1 MDPSNGG
8 QNAMSNDPGL
18 YGQQTALASA
28 GMYNQMMMGGYSTN
42 AGSGVERLSVQ
53 CDMVNSQVNVL
64 PSMGT
69 FIGQPSYSN
78 CLTMQGQQSP
88 HIARLGMQNLPA
100 YPNMAQNVCVPS
112 NNTLPSFG
120 HCFLTPS
127 FNQQQTQLPQQVF
140 NTNQD
145 RMTGGFHVISNHMP
159 SMAMTMTSTANPIY
173 MSGTTLINNSAYV
186 PKSSAT
192 ESLCATIAS
201 SVSKQ
206 SQNTSVYNVISSMPQ
221 KTFPQRQKSRESVE
235 ENVVSST
242 CSTLTSPVVPVPPA
256 MEVPSQNQMD
266 VTEEN
271 VNIKSSEG
279 VLQHITPKVSVDKVC
294 DKIPEQEFA
303 PETDLTLSVKE
314 ETAQVVVPLGWRREK
329 KDGAIVYYSPSN
341 VPLCSVEEISQ
352 YLLSDSTCKCGLE
365 CPVIVSKTFN
375 FDLSVDSKVWSLD
388 MTKSS
393 EDLMNLCNHRRKII
407 NMATAFHGSMLTG
420 VEEVGSSIVTQGSK
434 STDKSKSKKK
444 RSRAGS
450 YSTPYDRVRVADL
463 IAERDRLRSEEETLA
478 RQSSKESSDKPGMT
492 TVGVQSPL
500 DLAKS
505 PPPNSSKPGLMSP
518 TIPQTNPLQTRLQTV
533 SDASQFYPPHL
544 SSLQSVGMLPN
555 TYTQTI
561 ADAMN
566 AARSSSVQLPS
577 QSPAY
582 YTTGSVHPQ
591 PMGNLPPL
599 GSPPMGPHGFNMFS
613 NPGFGLQLGYM
624 DKRGNT
630 SYPMPYT
637 KPSMYRFTNPA
648 LSDLIDP
655 ASWTEKKKPR
665 PKKPRAKKDKK
676 KTTTVFESDTPP
688 PNVDVSVLKDQGHGP
703 IPKVKTSTP
712 SSQFLDN
719 PTGYIADQ
727 TSMIKTTLASNCQD
741 SKENPSTSRVSS
753 AFPTSSSSNFGSA
766 SDNLDVST
774 NVVVH
779 TSQTERPELSI
790 SITDTTMRALS
801 MSDNTFTEDRC
812 HSLSPSDS
820 NGECPAETMMPT
832 SIVHHTGKAEVP
844 KVEVKVSESI
854 KTTEISSLATIPM
867 QALNTVNSKQSDGT
881 VLPNF
886 STIQQLLGYNM
897 SNQFPASKM
906 LSAAARAQMAQK
918 TTVLP
923 ADLNSVQ
930 VTQQLLSSFQK
941 NFMEKPGAN
950 VGLVASEQEA
960 LKLLAQN
967 ATLVSSTV
975 SEILPVSLHSSS
987 SAGGLKIS
995 ASANPTLSVDSQI
1008 PSVMLQSGSQP
1019 QISTAVTNAFTVLNN
1034 TQQTPQQIL
1043 SSHNASLLSTQTTP
1057 IASTQMVSPL
1067 PVGSTQSSQITG
1079 SQPTMVHTQTAQI
1092 AGTQQ
1097 TPIIYTQANSI
1108 LTTQTTPIIHTQTTP
1123 IINTQATPIMNTQN
1137 SQFLSAVGN
1146 INQNAVMLSN
1156 PALNCAQNTSVFNPV
1171 MNPSSLMMPGNLTYT
1186 PEQCMPANF
1195 NLGGVGNQQIMGN
1208 NSNVCIKP
1216 LGQFINMDTNQIKQ
1230 ALPTQSCDLSQSNLP
1245 SGLPTPPGQL
1255 LVLPNLQMPLV
1266 QVFGNGQK
1274 NGAPDINSLLS
1285 QLQTNLAPMFNA
1297 QQVWNNLTTGSNL
1310 TAMQLQTLQLQ
1321 QQLLQQIQQLQGMQS
1336 LISQFNAGDM
1346 SKLPAQFPMEVDR
1359 KDSNALSMVTM
1370 VNDVSTTTES
1380 PPLQSQE
1387 NDEESNMEVGS
1398 EVTSTHVG
1406 NAESQNV
1413 DSTGEESQNAEMED
1427 KSSDIQMDLDS
1438 GTLPKKELEKDQ
1450 ETPENVMIIEDF
1462 MENTDTQHS
1471 SIEEE
1476 NCSVTPGVSEDYEE
1490 NSFQEFVDEGDS
1502 RIQSSTQRILSKE
1515 EGCDTSS
1522 VRVSLSKERM
1532 QHNKKEGNA
1541 EAESSMLE
1549 RKSDVDTEKKAS
1561 SIQEENYNT
1570 GNDYM
1575 CVPDSSQTGENTSK
1589 QSCVPPLVTSSTKHS
1604 KNTVE
1609 STSEPPAIKQEE
1621 DSNVTK
1627 GVNGGVTFIEG
1638 DLIWGQIRG
1647 FPSWPGKVVPP
1658 CEVIDP
1664 EPLEMGKIWVKWYG
1678 DHTFTQV
1685 EQDKLKSLENGLKA
1699 HQRQKNRK
1707 GRKMNSNLE
1716 AAIQEALADLGQITD
1731 SNINSKGKTSKKKR
1745 VR

>member
-1 MDPSNGG
+1 MDPSSGG
-8 QNAMSNDPGL
+8 QNAMSNDPSL

-28 GMYNQMMMGGYSTN
+28 GMYNQMMMGGYSAN
-42 AGSGVERLSVQ
+42 SGSGVEGLSVQ

-88 HIARLGMQNLPA
+88 HIARLGMQNLSA

-127 FNQQQTQLPQQVF
+127 FNQQQTQLTQQVF

-145 RMTGGFHVISNHMP
+145 RMSGGFHVISNHMP
-159 SMAMTMTSTANPIY
+159 SMAMTMSSTANPIY
-173 MSGTTLINNSAYV
+173 MSGTTFINNSAYV
-186 PKSSAT
+186 PKSSVT
-192 ESLCATIAS
+192 ESASASIAS
-201 SVSKQ
+201 SESKQ
-206 SQNTSVYNVISSMPQ
+206 IQSTSVYNVISSMPQ

-242 CSTLTSPVVPVPPA
+242 CATLTSPVVPVPPA
-256 MEVPSQNQMD
+256 SEVLSQNQMD
-266 VTEEN
+266 LTKTLHQN
-271 VNIKSSEG
+271 VNIKPSEG
-279 VLQHITPKVSVDKVC
+279 ALQHIPPKGGVNKAC
-294 DKIPEQEFA
+294 DKIPEQEFI
-303 PETDLTLSVKE
+303 PKTDQTSSLKE
-314 ETAQVVVPLGWRREK
+314 DTAQVVVPLGWRREK
-329 KDGAIVYYSPSN
+329 KDGAIVYYSPSS
-341 VPLCSVEEISQ
+341 VPLCSVEEITQ

-375 FDLSVDSKVWSLD
+375 FDISVDSKAWSLD

-420 VEEVGSSIVTQGSK
+420 VEDVGSSNLQGSK
-434 STDKSKSKKK
+434 STDKTKSKKK

-478 RQSSKESSDKPGMT
+478 RQSNKESSDKPGMT
-492 TVGVQSPL
+492 NVGVQSPL

-505 PPPNSSKPGLMSP
+505 PPPNSSKAGLLSP
-518 TIPQTNPLQTRLQTV
+518 TIPQTNPLQPRLQAV
-533 SDASQFYPPHL
+533 SDVSQFYPPHL
-544 SSLQSVGMLPN
+544 SSMQSVGMLPN

-566 AARSSSVQLPS
+566 AARSSNVQLPN

-599 GSPPMGPHGFNMFS
+599 GSPPMGPHGFSMFS
-613 NPGFGLQLGYM
+613 NTGFGLQHGYM

-676 KTTTVFESDTPP
+676 KTTSVFESGTPP

-719 PTGYIADQ
+719 PTGYLADQ
-727 TSMIKTTLASNCQD
+727 TSMIKTSLASSCQD
-741 SKENPSTSRVSS
+741 SKENPSTSRVSG
-753 AFPTSSSSNFGSA
+753 AFPKSSSSSFGSA

-779 TSQTERPELSI
+779 TSQTERPDLSI

-832 SIVHHTGKAEVP
+832 SIVHHTGKTEVP
-844 KVEVKVSESI
+844 KVEIKVSDSI
-854 KTTEISSLATIPM
+854 KTTEISGLATIPM
-867 QALNTVNSKQSDGT
+867 QALSTVNSKQSDGT

-923 ADLNSVQ
+923 TELNSVQ

-941 NFMEKPGAN
+941 TFMDKPGAS

-967 ATLVSSTV
+967 ATLVSSTM
-975 SEILPVSLHSSS
+975 SDILPVSHHSSS

-1019 QISTAVTNAFTVLNN
+1019 QISTAISNVLTVLNN

-1043 SSHNASLLSTQTTP
+1043 SSHNAPILSTQTTP
-1057 IASTQMVSPL
+1057 IVSTQMVSQPL
-1067 PVGSTQSSQITG
+1067 AVCSTQSVQITG
-1079 SQPTMVHTQTAQI
+1079 SQSTMVHTQTAQI

-1146 INQNAVMLSN
+1146 INQNAVMFPN
-1156 PALNCAQNTSVFNPV
+1156 PALNCAQNNSVFNPV
-1171 MNPSSLMMPGNLTYT
+1171 MNSSSLMMPGNLTYT
-1186 PEQCMPANF
+1186 PDQCMPANF
-1195 NLGGVGNQQIMGN
+1195 NLGGVGNQQIVGN

-1230 ALPTQSCDLSQSNLP
+1230 ALPTQSCDLTQSNLP
-1245 SGLPTPPGQL
+1245 SGLPTTPGQL

-1266 QVFGNGQK
+1266 QVFGSGQK

-1346 SKLPAQFPMEVDR
+1346 TKVPAQFPMEVDR

-1413 DSTGEESQNAEMED
+1413 DSTEGDESQNPDMED
-1427 KSSDIQMDLDS
+1427 KSTHIQMDMDS
-1438 GTLPKKELEKDQ
+1438 GTSPEKELDKDQ
-1450 ETPENVMIIEDF
+1450 ETPETVMVIDDYTES
-1462 MENTDTQHS
+1462 TDTPYSNTEQ
-1471 SIEEE
+1471 E
-1476 NCSVTPGVSEDYEE
+1476 NCSVTQGLSEEYEE
-1490 NSFQEFVDEGDS
+1490 NSSQEYADESDS
-1502 RIQSSTQRILSKE
+1502 KIQSSTQTKMEIIQSKE
-1515 EGCDTSS
+1515 IGCDTSS
-1522 VRVSLSKERM
+1522 VRESFSKERI
-1532 QHNKKEGNA
+1532 QHNKNEGNA
-1541 EAESSMLE
+1541 EAESTLE
-1549 RKSDVDTEKKAS
+1549 KKSDVDTEKKTIS
-1561 SIQEENYNT
+1561 TQEEKSNT
-1570 GNDYM
+1570 SNDYM
-1575 CVPDSSQTGENTSK
+1575 CVPDSSQAGENISK
-1589 QSCVPPLVTSSTKHS
+1589 QSFVPPLVTSSTKHS
-1604 KNTVE
+1604 KNTAE
-1609 STSEPPAIKQEE
+1609 STSETPASKQ
-1621 DSNVTK
+1621 
-1627 GVNGGVTFIEG
+1627 EG